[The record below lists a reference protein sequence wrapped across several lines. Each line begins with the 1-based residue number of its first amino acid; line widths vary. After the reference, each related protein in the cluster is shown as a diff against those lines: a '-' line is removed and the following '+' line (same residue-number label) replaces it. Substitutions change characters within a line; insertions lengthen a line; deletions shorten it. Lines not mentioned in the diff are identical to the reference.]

1 MNGHKTLTI
10 LCFQQKSVKEFM
22 EFSSKVLGERTGL
35 GERQS
40 VKEGEY
46 MVHAYASAST
56 SLVGIAFTCQEYQ
69 QRVAHNL
76 LTKILEDFA
85 AQVITQT
92 AVNSFRKTSVQL
104 EGLGCNQ
111 VIGTRVFSN

>member
-1 MNGHKTLTI
+1 
-10 LCFQQKSVKEFM
+10 M

-85 AQVITQT
+85 AQVINQT
-92 AVNSFRKTSVQL
+92 AIMAFRKTSVQL
-104 EGLGCNQ
+104 LEVL
-111 VIGTRVFSN
+111 

>member
-85 AQVITQT
+85 AQVITKT
-92 AVNSFRKTSVQL
+92 AIMAFIN
-104 EGLGCNQ
+104 
-111 VIGTRVFSN
+111 